1 MKKSF
6 VCFNLIWASLIIVA
20 DFLYA
25 TVLNDLWM
33 KGIASA
39 IFVLMGATNLIYE
52 YTATKKVSKFS
63 IIMLIGLVFAM
74 AGDIALNLIFALGA
88 GLFAIGHIFYF
99 FAYCQL
105 IKFALKDLIA
115 SACIFVPSALI
126 ITLVPLFNYGGIF
139 MEIVCLVYALII
151 SLMVGK
157 AITNLIKEQTILN
170 IVITIGSALFF
181 ISDFM
186 LLFSQ
191 FSSIKGITGII
202 CLATYYPAQ
211 ALLAYSLFQ
220 KNLETK

>member
-6 VCFNLIWASLIIVA
+6 VSFNIIWGVLIVIA

-33 KGIASA
+33 KSIASVL
-39 IFVLMGATNLIYE
+39 FVLMGITNLIYE
-52 YTATKKVSKFS
+52 YICTKKVSKFT

-99 FAYCQL
+99 VAYCRL
-105 IKFALKDLIA
+105 VKFAWKDLIA
-115 SACIFVPSALI
+115 SACIFVPSVLI
-126 ITLVPLFNYGGIF
+126 ITLVPLFNYGGVF
-139 MEIVCLVYALII
+139 MEIVCIIYALII

-157 AITNLIKEQTILN
+157 SITNLIKDQTIIN
-170 IVITIGSALFF
+170 IVITIGSILFF

-191 FSSIKGITGII
+191 FSDIKSVTGMI

-220 KNLETK
+220 KNLNFE